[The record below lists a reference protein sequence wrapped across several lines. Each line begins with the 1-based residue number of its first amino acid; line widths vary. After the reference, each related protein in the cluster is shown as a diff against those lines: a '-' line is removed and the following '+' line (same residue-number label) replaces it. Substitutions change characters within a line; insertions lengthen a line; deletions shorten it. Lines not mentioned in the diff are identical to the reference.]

1 MQARKTLLFHDDTQW
16 IKRSGNE
23 EFDVPMGSYDGAEV
37 CKLVGC
43 FLLNKLGHVMDKR
56 FVGLYRDG
64 GLGVLRNYS
73 GPASERKRK
82 ELIKVF
88 KQYNLSITIETNI
101 RTVNFLDTTFD
112 LLNNTYKPY

>member
-1 MQARKTLLFHDDTQW
+1 
-16 IKRSGNE
+16 
-23 EFDVPMGSYDGAEV
+23 MGSYNGAEF

-43 FLLNKLGHVMDKR
+43 FPLNKLGHVMDKR

-73 GPASERKRK
+73 GLASERKRK

-88 KQYNLSITIETNI
+88 KQFNLSITIETNI
-101 RTVNFLDTTFD
+101 
-112 LLNNTYKPY
+112 

>member
-1 MQARKTLLFHDDTQW
+1 MFQEAINFAKNIVDISNTELSIVMRARKTLLFHDDTPW
-16 IKRSGNE
+16 VKRSGNE

-37 CKLVGC
+37 CELVGC

-56 FVGLYRDG
+56 FVGLYRDD

-82 ELIKVF
+82 ELSRHHF
-88 KQYNLSITIETNI
+88 RFTE
-101 RTVNFLDTTFD
+101 
-112 LLNNTYKPY
+112 